1 MSKNSIDSNHDSSD
15 FSMNLLN
22 QNNSSTESTT
32 APTTTTTSSSTA
44 TTTTDTT
51 DHTTTTTINSSDS
64 SLSNPNC
71 NDMVNKNTD
80 HMLQQ
85 QNSSKKSSITESTSF
100 LNVNNI
106 KAHSENYCFLKAKK
120 LERKYLK
127 NNGGNSSN
135 SNSNK
140 NAISDNSLHPSDKY
154 LNLYLDEKQQQLEG
168 GAGGATSSGTSATST
183 SNATP
188 ASKNVIK
195 SYPLFRSK
203 DPPKNSDAGKFNYS
217 FNSIGKRSRSSA
229 ASASSGSCTFCRQD
243 SIESHN
249 GGAASGYGGSSA
261 IVAEYNRQHSA
272 PTDTR
277 PLSLTSSTSTTTTC
291 TTSNTP
297 GIINNNNSCY
307 NSNTN
312 NNSNNSSTTTTTAP
326 AAATA
331 ASAPST
337 ATPTASTTRLN
348 SLKPASCL
356 CFHTNSLKRKRLPS
370 STNRLSGG
378 GGRYK

>member
-1 MSKNSIDSNHDSSD
+1 MSKNSIDSKHDSSD
-15 FSMNLLN
+15 LSMNLLN
-22 QNNSSTESTT
+22 RNNSTAST
-32 APTTTTTSSSTA
+32 TTTTTSAPDTP
-44 TTTTDTT
+44 TTTTISS
-51 DHTTTTTINSSDS
+51 TTTTTTNLQPTTTNTNTTTTKSSDS
-64 SLSNPNC
+64 SLNNPNS
-71 NDMVNKNTD
+71 NDMVNKTPD

-85 QNSSKKSSITESTSF
+85 QSNSKKSSITESTSF

-127 NNGGNSSN
+127 NSGNNNSN

-154 LNLYLDEKQQQLEG
+154 LNLYLDEKQQQLETG
-168 GAGGATSSGTSATST
+168 GAAGGSSASGTTT
-183 SNATP
+183 TNP
-188 ASKNVIK
+188 SKNVIK

-203 DPPKNSDAGKFNYS
+203 DPPKTSDASKFNYS

-229 ASASSGSCTFCRQD
+229 ASASSSSCTFCRQD

-249 GGAASGYGGSSA
+249 GGTGTGYGSSIA
-261 IVAEYNRQHSA
+261 AVAEYNRQHSA

-277 PLSLTSSTSTTTTC
+277 PLSLTSSTSTTTAC
-291 TTSNTP
+291 TTNNTP
-297 GIINNNNSCY
+297 GILNYNNCY
-307 NSNTN
+307 N
-312 NNSNNSSTTTTTAP
+312 STTTTTAP
-326 AAATA
+326 A
-331 ASAPST
+331 T
-337 ATPTASTTRLN
+337 ATPTTSTTRLN

-378 GGRYK
+378 GGRYTLNLIFKF